1 MINPFAN
8 DSESMQ
14 IGELVI
20 ENQQDKVIIYGDID
34 IYRNST
40 GFEQAKQLHELT
52 SRILQAFEKN
62 EQVNTSNQPQNSV
75 ESNQQTQSIDQLSEE
90 SLARQTDSADNQPLT
105 TQNKPVNSEDDAE
118 SIDNPFL

>member
-34 IYRNST
+34 IYRNSI
-40 GFEQAKQLHELT
+40 GLEQAKQLHELT

-62 EQVNTSNQPQNSV
+62 EQVNTSNQSQNSV
-75 ESNQQTQSIDQLSEE
+75 ESNQLTQSIDQLSED
-90 SLARQTDSADNQPLT
+90 SLINQIDSADNQPFK
-105 TQNKPVNSEDDAE
+105 TQNKPVNTEDDAA

>member
-14 IGELVI
+14 IGELII

-34 IYRNST
+34 IFRNSI

-52 SRILQAFEKN
+52 SRILQAFYES
-62 EQVNTSNQPQNSV
+62 EAFADSNHPQNSV
-75 ESNQQTQSIDQLSEE
+75 DSVQQTRSIDQLSEDSLTNQTE
-90 SLARQTDSADNQPLT
+90 STDNKPLK
-105 TQNKPVNSEDDAE
+105 TQNKPVNADEDTD